1 MKFITSIALALLV
14 SLIPVSTV
22 SATTVC
28 SDGMIA
34 NTYGIMGETII
45 PDQTIGYCGITGII
59 ALTKDGAAK
68 GTIKQSCAGMTML
81 SKGEGT
87 FKVKPNCMGTA
98 DIAFDDGTSGT
109 FHFVVTEGGKTLLF
123 IGDQMGMP
131 GMPGITFRG
140 MGKQL

>member
-59 ALTKDGAAK
+59 ALTKDGAA
-68 GTIKQSCAGMTML
+68 
-81 SKGEGT
+81 
-87 FKVKPNCMGTA
+87 
-98 DIAFDDGTSGT
+98 
-109 FHFVVTEGGKTLLF
+109 
-123 IGDQMGMP
+123 
-131 GMPGITFRG
+131 
-140 MGKQL
+140 